1 MTPIIHNFSWQDI
14 SILCQNIS
22 RKIEADNFQP
32 DIIVTPQRGGFV
44 PTAILSHLLRCR
56 EVIVVD
62 IKRTLSDEIHAA
74 KTPPTL
80 TSDIDTERLKD
91 KKILVIDDIIGSGET
106 LHFLLN
112 ILGKC
117 KPKAIKTSILVQNDE
132 NFEKSLLRNNLKPD
146 YLGKNVR
153 GWVIFPW
160 EK

>member
-1 MTPIIHNFSWQDI
+1 MTPTIHNFSWQDI
-14 SILCQNIS
+14 SDLCQNIS
-22 RKIEADNFQP
+22 RKIEADSFHP
-32 DIIVTPQRGGFV
+32 DIIATPQRGGFV

-62 IKRTLSDEIHAA
+62 IKRTLSDDIHAA

-80 TSDIDTERLKD
+80 TGDIDAKMLKN
-91 KKILVIDDIIGSGET
+91 KKVLVIDDIVGSGET
-106 LHFLLN
+106 LNFLLN
-112 ILGKC
+112 LLGEYH
-117 KPKAIKTSILVQNDE
+117 PETIKSAILVQNDE
-132 NFEKSLLRNNLKPD
+132 NFEKSELVNSLIPD